1 MKKNRFVLLLIFVVA
16 FMSCSKHE
24 GEGGTSTIKGTVIVT
39 LVSDDFQ
46 RVYAIFPEEE
56 AEVYIVYGDD
66 EFYGDNIETQYDGTF
81 QFQYLRKGKY
91 QVFAY
96 SDDETGQS
104 ISGKKPVFKNVE
116 ITKNGQNLIVTPIEI
131 YNQVSNYEGSSTI
144 TGKLFALDYNAE
156 MTILKDSFYVKDE
169 YVYIAREGD
178 GYYFERIKTYYDG
191 SFTFPALPQGKYE
204 IYAYGRDFTGHDPQ
218 DLVPYIVYDSITAN
232 KQTVD
237 VGRIRII
244 N

>member
-1 MKKNRFVLLLIFVVA
+1 MRKTGFVFLLITLIA
-16 FMSCSKHE
+16 MAGCQKHE
-24 GEGGTSTIKGTVIVT
+24 GEGGTATIKGTVMVT
-39 LVSDDFQ
+39 LCSDDFQ

-66 EFYGDNIETQYDGTF
+66 DFYGDNIETQYDGTF

-104 ISGKKPVFKNVE
+104 VSGKKPVFKDVE
-116 ITKNGQNLIVTPIEI
+116 ITKNGQTVVVPTIEI

-178 GYYFERIKTYYDG
+178 GYYFERVKTYYDG
-191 SFTFPALPQGKYE
+191 SFTFSALPQGKYE
-204 IYAYGRDFTGHDPQ
+204 IYAYGRDFTGQDPQ